1 MVERRNEAILS
12 SEIIDVEKLL
22 TAIITELRNDTKE
35 SEMIAEQ
42 MIRDSL
48 NEKILLE

>member
-1 MVERRNEAILS
+1 MDKGRNEEILQ
-12 SEIIDVEKLL
+12 SEIIDIEKILN
-22 TAIITELRNDTKE
+22 AIITELRNNTKE